1 MSWVNLIK
9 GYRVFNVDTLFFT
22 VSKGLRGFKM
32 TMGLKIHRMMKDKD
46 PPELQDEARKRR
58 ELNDNVL
65 DVIYAK
71 LIDRRKGRESKFGHR
86 DDDDDD
92 L

>member
-1 MSWVNLIK
+1 
-9 GYRVFNVDTLFFT
+9 
-22 VSKGLRGFKM
+22 M

-65 DVIYAK
+65 DVIYSK
-71 LIDRRKGRESKFGHR
+71 LIDRRKGRESKIGHR